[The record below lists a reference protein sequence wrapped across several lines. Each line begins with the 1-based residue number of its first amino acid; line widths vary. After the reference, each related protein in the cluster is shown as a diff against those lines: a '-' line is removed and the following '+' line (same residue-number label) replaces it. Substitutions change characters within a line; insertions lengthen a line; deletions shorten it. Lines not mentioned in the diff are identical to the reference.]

1 MDRIQKITAIICA
14 LALAVSSFGTYAD
27 NVTAAG
33 LPVTSDDAPLS
44 LETTKR
50 GVAKNNAQ
58 KLELGKKTQ
67 GRLVTGDDGECYQIT
82 LKSSGQLDIH
92 LEGAAGKLATR
103 LTDKDGKGW
112 APRRKTSD
120 GKQTY
125 QLKKGTYYYQV
136 QIAKSAQIPET
147 GLGYAVTA
155 KFKSAK
161 ARFEN
166 NNMRRKAAT
175 PPLNKEFYGHLAQN
189 SPTEYYKFVLKK
201 MSLLSFTINT
211 QMTDKT
217 PETFSVSL
225 YDKHGRVWSNWENPD
240 WTKGYGEGGCGGDWK
255 WCDDGSHHGLVEILP
270 AGTYYVGVT
279 NFARLRSVV
288 L

>member
-82 LKSSGQLDIH
+82 LNSSGQLDIH

-103 LTDKDGKGW
+103 LTDKDGKG
-112 APRRKTSD
+112 
-120 GKQTY
+120 
-125 QLKKGTYYYQV
+125 
-136 QIAKSAQIPET
+136 
-147 GLGYAVTA
+147 
-155 KFKSAK
+155 
-161 ARFEN
+161 
-166 NNMRRKAAT
+166 
-175 PPLNKEFYGHLAQN
+175 
-189 SPTEYYKFVLKK
+189 
-201 MSLLSFTINT
+201 
-211 QMTDKT
+211 
-217 PETFSVSL
+217 
-225 YDKHGRVWSNWENPD
+225 
-240 WTKGYGEGGCGGDWK
+240 
-255 WCDDGSHHGLVEILP
+255 
-270 AGTYYVGVT
+270 
-279 NFARLRSVV
+279 
-288 L
+288 